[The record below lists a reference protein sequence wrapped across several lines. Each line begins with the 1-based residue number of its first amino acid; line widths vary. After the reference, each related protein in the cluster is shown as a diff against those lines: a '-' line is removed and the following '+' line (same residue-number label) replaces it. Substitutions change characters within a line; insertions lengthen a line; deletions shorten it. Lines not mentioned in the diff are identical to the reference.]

1 MTGGYCFDTYNK
13 ECGYFLPPVGT
24 FMTSDISD
32 DKYFAKMFKNIR
44 KFFAQFSNLLYHLNF
59 LNGRSNL
66 ETPKSAKLKKHK
78 PCFMNL
84 LFMLMSNT
92 KE

>member
-1 MTGGYCFDTYNK
+1 
-13 ECGYFLPPVGT
+13 
-24 FMTSDISD
+24 
-32 DKYFAKMFKNIR
+32 MFKNIR

-59 LNGRSNL
+59 LNGRSSL